1 MARSRLRNESKD
13 IPGDFHVTG
22 DRKHKATAN
31 TSSGLRYVPPNGTVT
46 GSEIAR
52 SESGSKGKAQR
63 GLEGDGQKIKSKIDW
78 ETEKWK
84 TAIILYLK
92 GGSPTIAI
100 LERFIASTWT
110 LTTKPKIFTTM
121 TGLLSSNAPVLM
133 IGMKSYMLDPQM
145 LNARPIVIKMWTPDF
160 DFATKMLRAIPLWV
174 KFPSIPLNFWSVES
188 LSRIS
193 SGLGAPLYT
202 EERTTRLER
211 ISYARLLVEM
221 DITRSLPNTL
231 LVLDPNGKKSD
242 DSPKSKR
249 QLVPYK
255 YGPLNKQEWQ
265 VRKKDTLQDETGSRH
280 IPPGDVSVED
290 EWHTTKRRPAS
301 KGT

>member
-1 MARSRLRNESKD
+1 MNLT
-13 IPGDFHVTG
+13 F
-22 DRKHKATAN
+22 
-31 TSSGLRYVPPNGTVT
+31 
-46 GSEIAR
+46 IAP
-52 SESGSKGKAQR
+52 KIQ
-63 GLEGDGQKIKSKIDW
+63 DGQKIKSKIDW

-231 LVLDPNGKKSD
+231 LVLDPNGKKC
-242 DSPKSKR
+242 
-249 QLVPYK
+249 
-255 YGPLNKQEWQ
+255 EQ
-265 VRKKDTLQDETGSRH
+265 VIQ
-280 IPPGDVSVED
+280 
-290 EWHTTKRRPAS
+290 
-301 KGT
+301 